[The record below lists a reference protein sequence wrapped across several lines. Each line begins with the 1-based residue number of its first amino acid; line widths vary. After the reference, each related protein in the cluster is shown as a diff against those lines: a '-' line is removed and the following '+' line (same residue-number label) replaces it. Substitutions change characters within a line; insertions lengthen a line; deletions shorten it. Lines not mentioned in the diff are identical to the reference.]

1 MRASDIIT
9 QLSVLLP
16 QLTDKFTTDVSVLSM
31 TRSGTEM
38 TVVCNEQHGLE
49 VGQAFAITGTDVPIP
64 SSVSRVGVKGTLIAT
79 TDHDLTAPIAD
90 TIRITG
96 SNDPEFNGTFPV
108 TQIKNRRTI
117 LFEIADTG
125 PFFATGS
132 PVLRDAESKLRD
144 YNSTYEVTDVV
155 DAATFKFNHSVSGLP
170 APDGTIVLRTKPRI
184 SSGINIE
191 RILAL
196 YTEHGVDEYWAFVV
210 LEGVTASQSRFIES
224 DALDNQQRSANFR
237 QQLVEPF
244 TVYVFIPV
252 ETEIAARE
260 ARDAASDLL
269 RPLLRSLL
277 FSKLST
283 GLYADVLNTVQ
294 FAGHDVFSYDSS
306 VYIHSYSFQQVAEI
320 YEEDTVGPDLDV
332 AFRDI
337 DFSIFTDFGTQ
348 VEFMQGTPDLDDTPL
363 N

>member
-170 APDGTIVLRTKPRI
+170 APDGTIVLR
-184 SSGINIE
+184 SM
-191 RILAL
+191 AL
-196 YTEHGVDEYWAFVV
+196 M
-210 LEGVTASQSRFIES
+210 
-224 DALDNQQRSANFR
+224 
-237 QQLVEPF
+237 
-244 TVYVFIPV
+244 
-252 ETEIAARE
+252 
-260 ARDAASDLL
+260 
-269 RPLLRSLL
+269 
-277 FSKLST
+277 ST
-283 GLYADVLNTVQ
+283 GHL
-294 FAGHDVFSYDSS
+294 
-306 VYIHSYSFQQVAEI
+306 
-320 YEEDTVGPDLDV
+320 
-332 AFRDI
+332 
-337 DFSIFTDFGTQ
+337 
-348 VEFMQGTPDLDDTPL
+348 
-363 N
+363 